1 MLYSNRSKTM
11 TDQNKYR
18 AMSKTTY
25 GTASAALRAAEEHPR
40 GTHHAHQLPNSRWV
54 FWINT
59 QS

>member
-1 MLYSNRSKTM
+1 M
-11 TDQNKYR
+11 TDQNEYR

-40 GTHHAHQLPNSRWV
+40 GKHHAHQLPNSRWV